1 VRLEDAIA
9 PLHATQIYNTILV
22 QIKEYLKFWEYSSLQ
37 RARTSTL
44 TIVHFQ
50 GTMAMKEAIS
60 NINSSRSIRKVN
72 KNIRP

>member
-9 PLHATQIYNTILV
+9 PLHATQIYNTIL
-22 QIKEYLKFWEYSSLQ
+22 EYLKFWEYSSLQ